1 MPEHRRLISLRLC
14 RRIST
19 GRRGAAA
26 GAVTAATWKR
36 KSSTP
41 TPMHRLVCRSW
52 TQEHRPRSTFA
63 RSPMTDSDVVLVIA
77 VVMAM
82 VAVEW
87 APSTSP
93 ISTQPL
99 CPLATTAALSASRVP
114 GHRRRQQLRLGLNV
128 LLERQHAGWSYRCEC
143 KTCASATTAA
153 INSLSPR
160 SRALRACLPGRE

>member
-1 MPEHRRLISLRLC
+1 
-14 RRIST
+14 
-19 GRRGAAA
+19 
-26 GAVTAATWKR
+26 
-36 KSSTP
+36 
-41 TPMHRLVCRSW
+41 
-52 TQEHRPRSTFA
+52 
-63 RSPMTDSDVVLVIA
+63 MTDSDVVLVIA

-128 LLERQHAGWSYRCEC
+128 LLERQHAAAGVIV
-143 KTCASATTAA
+143 ASAKRARPQRRPPSTA
-153 INSLSPR
+153 SVLG
-160 SRALRACLPGRE
+160 PGL